1 MLINPLPKREGN
13 SEFLIARVAGI
24 SIVIF
29 RAKEVFVGQLYD
41 TAMAIADRIRAKC
54 DRKVDLCVVLGSGLG
69 AFVDAL
75 EDRVVIP
82 YAEIEGFPTSS
93 VHGHAGNLVFGKL
106 DGKDLVV
113 MQGRVHFYECGDLA
127 RVTLPVRI
135 LRCLGCTRM
144 VVTNAAGAANPAFNA
159 GELMLIT
166 DHLNMM
172 MAGSP
177 LIGLNDDAFGV
188 RFPDMS
194 EPYNHELSDILRKTA
209 KDLGIVLREGVY
221 CATHGPEYETP
232 AEVRM
237 YQKLGGDAC
246 GMSTVPEVIVANHML
261 MKVAGISCLTNKAS
275 GLSETKLTHDEVME
289 CGRKV
294 AKDFCR
300 LLCEGI
306 RRML

>member
-1 MLINPLPKREGN
+1 M
-13 SEFLIARVAGI
+13 
-24 SIVIF
+24 
-29 RAKEVFVGQLYD
+29 GQLFD
-41 TAMAIADRIRAKC
+41 TANEIASRIRAKC

-75 EDRVVIP
+75 ENRVQIP

-93 VHGHAGNLVFGKL
+93 VHGHAGNLVFGQL
-106 DGKDLVV
+106 DGKDIVV
-113 MQGRVHFYECGDLA
+113 MQGRVHFYECGDLK

-144 VVTNAAGAANPAFNA
+144 IVTNAAGAANPDFNA

-177 LIGLNDDAFGV
+177 LIGLNDDEFGA

-194 EPYNHELSDILRKTA
+194 EPYNHEMSDVLRKTA
-209 KDLGIVLREGVY
+209 KELGITLREGVY
-221 CATHGPEYETP
+221 CASHGPEYETP

-237 YQKLGGDAC
+237 FQKLGADAV
-246 GMSTVPEVIVANHML
+246 GMSTVPEVVVANHML
-261 MKVAGISCLTNKAS
+261 MKVAGISCLTNKAA
-275 GLSETKLTHDEVME
+275 GLSATKLSHDEVME

-294 AKDFCR
+294 AKDFVN
-300 LLCEGI
+300 LLKEGV
-306 RRML
+306 RKML

>member
-1 MLINPLPKREGN
+1 M
-13 SEFLIARVAGI
+13 
-24 SIVIF
+24 
-29 RAKEVFVGQLYD
+29 GQLYD
-41 TAMAIADRIRAKC
+41 TANEIASRIRAKC

-75 EDRVVIP
+75 DNQVVIP
-82 YAEIEGFPTSS
+82 YSEIEGFPTSS
-93 VHGHAGNLVFGKL
+93 VHGHAGNLVFGQL

-113 MQGRVHFYECGDLA
+113 MQGRVHFYECNDLK

-144 VVTNAAGAANPAFNA
+144 IVTNAAGAANPAFNA

-166 DHLNMM
+166 DHMNMM

-177 LIGLNDDAFGV
+177 LIGLNDDEFGV

-194 EPYNHELSDILRKTA
+194 EAYNHEMSDILRQTA
-209 KDLGIVLREGVY
+209 KSLGILLREGVY
-221 CATHGPEYETP
+221 CASHGPEYETP

-237 YQKLGGDAC
+237 FQKLGADAV
-246 GMSTVPEVIVANHML
+246 GMSTVPEVVVANHMN
-261 MKVAGISCLTNKAS
+261 MKVAGISCLTNKAA
-275 GLSETKLTHDEVME
+275 GLSETKLSHAEVME

-294 AKDFCR
+294 AKDFVS
-300 LLCEGI
+300 LLREGV
-306 RRML
+306 RKML

>member
-1 MLINPLPKREGN
+1 M
-13 SEFLIARVAGI
+13 
-24 SIVIF
+24 
-29 RAKEVFVGQLYD
+29 GQLYD
-41 TAMAIADRIRAKC
+41 SASEIASRIRVKC

-75 EDRVVIP
+75 DNQVVIP
-82 YAEIEGFPTSS
+82 YSEIEGFPTSS
-93 VHGHAGNLVFGKL
+93 VHGHAGNLVFGQL

-113 MQGRVHFYECGDLA
+113 MQGRVHFYECGDLK

-144 VVTNAAGAANPAFNA
+144 IVTNAAGAANPEFNA

-166 DHLNMM
+166 DQLNML
-172 MAGSP
+172 MAASP
-177 LIGLNDDAFGV
+177 LIGANDDDFGV

-194 EPYNHELSDILRKTA
+194 EAYNIEMSDVIRKTA
-209 KDLGIVLREGVY
+209 KELGILLREGVY

-237 YQKLGGDAC
+237 YQRLGADAC
-246 GMSTVPEVIVANHML
+246 GMSTVPEVIVANHMQ
-261 MKVAGISCLTNKAS
+261 MKVAGISCLTNKAA
-275 GLSETKLTHDEVME
+275 GLSATKLTHEEVME

-294 AKDFCR
+294 AKDFVN
-300 LLCEGI
+300 LLRESV
-306 RRML
+306 RKLL